1 MLNVTI
7 QNDGKIKIQSECSN
21 TKEMRSNVNLLLA
34 IVSSMEIEKVMNTES
49 AISYQYGQT
58 RIANYLQLKKSMTT
72 NLCEKPDNHG
82 AGWVIAVVI
91 ITMLLFVT
99 AKCQAQQKAAI
110 DTMVCKVE
118 CIKQIVQKPSI
129 NGKTV
134 KYMAVYVDK
143 SAGFSEII
151 PISKSVVDYI
161 GTCKQFSIEPTLGI
175 RLRNGVITSIVRY
188 KIKFVH
194 K

>member
-1 MLNVTI
+1 M
-7 QNDGKIKIQSECSN
+7 IK
-21 TKEMRSNVNLLLA
+21 MAVRL
-34 IVSSMEIEKVMNTES
+34 
-49 AISYQYGQT
+49 Y
-58 RIANYLQLKKSMTT
+58 
-72 NLCEKPDNHG
+72 EKPDKRNSG
-82 AGWVIAVVI
+82 PLIALVI
-91 ITMLLFVT
+91 IIMLLLMT
-99 AKCQAQQKAAI
+99 SKCHAQQKAAI

-134 KYMAVYVDK
+134 KYLAVYVDK

-161 GTCKQFSIEPTLGI
+161 NTCKQFSIEPTLGI

>member
-1 MLNVTI
+1 MAVKL
-7 QNDGKIKIQSECSN
+7 
-21 TKEMRSNVNLLLA
+21 
-34 IVSSMEIEKVMNTES
+34 
-49 AISYQYGQT
+49 Y
-58 RIANYLQLKKSMTT
+58 
-72 NLCEKPDNHG
+72 EKPDHG
-82 AGWVIAVVI
+82 PSSLIALVVI
-91 ITMLLFVT
+91 IILLLLT
-99 AKCQAQQKAAI
+99 SKCHAQQKAAI

-118 CIKQIVQKPSI
+118 CIKQIVQKPSA

-134 KYMAVYVDK
+134 KYIAVYIDK
-143 SAGFSEII
+143 TAGFSEII

-161 GTCKQFSIEPTLGI
+161 NVCKQFSVEPTLGI

>member
-1 MLNVTI
+1 MAVKL
-7 QNDGKIKIQSECSN
+7 
-21 TKEMRSNVNLLLA
+21 
-34 IVSSMEIEKVMNTES
+34 
-49 AISYQYGQT
+49 Y
-58 RIANYLQLKKSMTT
+58 
-72 NLCEKPDNHG
+72 EKPDHG
-82 AGWVIAVVI
+82 PSTLIALVVI
-91 ITMLLFVT
+91 ILLLLLT
-99 AKCQAQQKAAI
+99 SKCHAQQKAAI

-118 CIKQIVQKPSI
+118 YIKQIVQQPSS

-151 PISKSVVDYI
+151 PVSKSVVDYI
-161 GTCKQFSIEPTLGI
+161 NMCKQFSVEPTLGI

>member
-1 MLNVTI
+1 MGVKL
-7 QNDGKIKIQSECSN
+7 
-21 TKEMRSNVNLLLA
+21 
-34 IVSSMEIEKVMNTES
+34 
-49 AISYQYGQT
+49 Y
-58 RIANYLQLKKSMTT
+58 
-72 NLCEKPDNHG
+72 EKPDHSPDLLI
-82 AGWVIAVVI
+82 AIIVIMI
-91 ITMLLFVT
+91 LLFMT
-99 AKCQAQQKAAI
+99 SKCRAQQKAAI
-110 DTMVCKVE
+110 DTMTCKVK
-118 CIKQIVQKPSI
+118 CIKQIVQKPSA

-161 GTCKQFSIEPTLGI
+161 STCKQFSIEPTLGI

>member
-1 MLNVTI
+1 M
-7 QNDGKIKIQSECSN
+7 
-21 TKEMRSNVNLLLA
+21 A
-34 IVSSMEIEKVMNTES
+34 I
-49 AISYQYGQT
+49 
-58 RIANYLQLKKSMTT
+58 
-72 NLCEKPDNHG
+72 NLCEKPDNNG

-99 AKCQAQQKAAI
+99 AKCQAQQKTVI
-110 DTMVCKVE
+110 DTMTCKVE
-118 CIKQIVQKPSI
+118 CIKQIVQKPSS

-143 SAGFSEII
+143 SAGFSEVI

-161 GTCKQFSIEPTLGI
+161 NTCKQFSIAPNIGI

>member
-1 MLNVTI
+1 MAVKL
-7 QNDGKIKIQSECSN
+7 
-21 TKEMRSNVNLLLA
+21 
-34 IVSSMEIEKVMNTES
+34 
-49 AISYQYGQT
+49 Y
-58 RIANYLQLKKSMTT
+58 
-72 NLCEKPDNHG
+72 EKPDHG
-82 AGWVIAVVI
+82 PSSLIALVVI
-91 ITMLLFVT
+91 IILLLLT
-99 AKCQAQQKAAI
+99 SKCHAQQKAEI

-118 CIKQIVQKPSI
+118 CIKQIVQQPSS

-134 KYMAVYVDK
+134 KYMAVYIDK
-143 SAGFSEII
+143 TAGFSEII

-161 GTCKQFSIEPTLGI
+161 NVCKQFSVEPTLGI

>member
-1 MLNVTI
+1 MGVKL
-7 QNDGKIKIQSECSN
+7 
-21 TKEMRSNVNLLLA
+21 
-34 IVSSMEIEKVMNTES
+34 
-49 AISYQYGQT
+49 Y
-58 RIANYLQLKKSMTT
+58 
-72 NLCEKPDNHG
+72 EKPDHSPDPLI
-82 AGWVIAVVI
+82 AIIVIMI
-91 ITMLLFVT
+91 LLFMT
-99 AKCQAQQKAAI
+99 SKCRAQQKAAI
-110 DTMVCKVE
+110 DTMTCKVE
-118 CIKQIVQKPSI
+118 CIKQIVQKPSA

-134 KYMAVYVDK
+134 KYLAVYVDK

-161 GTCKQFSIEPTLGI
+161 STCKQFSIEPTLGI

>member
-1 MLNVTI
+1 MSVKL
-7 QNDGKIKIQSECSN
+7 
-21 TKEMRSNVNLLLA
+21 
-34 IVSSMEIEKVMNTES
+34 
-49 AISYQYGQT
+49 Y
-58 RIANYLQLKKSMTT
+58 
-72 NLCEKPDNHG
+72 EKPDKHNHG
-82 AGWVIAVVI
+82 PLIAIAIVI
-91 ITMLLFVT
+91 ILLLLT
-99 AKCQAQQKAAI
+99 SKCHAQQKAVI

-118 CIKQIVQKPSI
+118 CIKQIVQKPSV

-134 KYMAVYVDK
+134 KYLAVYIDK

-161 GTCKQFSIEPTLGI
+161 STCKQFSLEPTLGI
-175 RLRNGVITSIVRY
+175 RLKNGVITSIVRY

>member
-1 MLNVTI
+1 MAVKL
-7 QNDGKIKIQSECSN
+7 
-21 TKEMRSNVNLLLA
+21 
-34 IVSSMEIEKVMNTES
+34 
-49 AISYQYGQT
+49 Y
-58 RIANYLQLKKSMTT
+58 
-72 NLCEKPDNHG
+72 EKPDHSPG
-82 AGWVIAVVI
+82 PLIALVVI
-91 ITMLLFVT
+91 VILLLLT
-99 AKCQAQQKAAI
+99 SKCHAQQKAAI

-118 CIKQIVQKPSI
+118 CIKQIIQQPSS

-134 KYMAVYVDK
+134 KYMAVYIDK
-143 SAGFSEII
+143 KIGFSEII

-161 GTCKQFSIEPTLGI
+161 NVCKQFSVDPTLGI

>member
-1 MLNVTI
+1 MAVKL
-7 QNDGKIKIQSECSN
+7 
-21 TKEMRSNVNLLLA
+21 
-34 IVSSMEIEKVMNTES
+34 
-49 AISYQYGQT
+49 Y
-58 RIANYLQLKKSMTT
+58 
-72 NLCEKPDNHG
+72 EKPDHG
-82 AGWVIAVVI
+82 PSTLVALVVI
-91 ITMLLFVT
+91 ILLLLLT
-99 AKCQAQQKAAI
+99 SKCHAQQKAAI

-118 CIKQIVQKPSI
+118 CIKQIVQQPSS

-161 GTCKQFSIEPTLGI
+161 NVCNQFSVEPTLGI

>member
-1 MLNVTI
+1 MSVKL
-7 QNDGKIKIQSECSN
+7 
-21 TKEMRSNVNLLLA
+21 
-34 IVSSMEIEKVMNTES
+34 
-49 AISYQYGQT
+49 Y
-58 RIANYLQLKKSMTT
+58 
-72 NLCEKPDNHG
+72 EKPDHG
-82 AGWVIAVVI
+82 PDPLIAIIVIMI
-91 ITMLLFVT
+91 LLFMT
-99 AKCQAQQKAAI
+99 SKCHAQQKAAI

-118 CIKQIVQKPSI
+118 CIKQIVQKPSA

-161 GTCKQFSIEPTLGI
+161 STCKQFSLEPTLGI

>member
-1 MLNVTI
+1 MAVKL
-7 QNDGKIKIQSECSN
+7 
-21 TKEMRSNVNLLLA
+21 
-34 IVSSMEIEKVMNTES
+34 
-49 AISYQYGQT
+49 Y
-58 RIANYLQLKKSMTT
+58 
-72 NLCEKPDNHG
+72 EKPDKHNSG
-82 AGWVIAVVI
+82 PLVALVVI
-91 ITMLLFVT
+91 IILLLLT
-99 AKCQAQQKAAI
+99 SKCHAQQKAAI

-118 CIKQIVQKPSI
+118 CIKQIVQQPSS

-134 KYMAVYVDK
+134 KYMAVYIDK
-143 SAGFSEII
+143 KIGFSEII

-161 GTCKQFSIEPTLGI
+161 NVCKQFSVEPTLGI

>member
-1 MLNVTI
+1 MAVKL
-7 QNDGKIKIQSECSN
+7 
-21 TKEMRSNVNLLLA
+21 
-34 IVSSMEIEKVMNTES
+34 
-49 AISYQYGQT
+49 Y
-58 RIANYLQLKKSMTT
+58 
-72 NLCEKPDNHG
+72 EKPDHG
-82 AGWVIAVVI
+82 PDLLIAIVVIA
-91 ITMLLFVT
+91 MLLFMT
-99 AKCQAQQKAAI
+99 SKCHAQQKAVI

-118 CIKQIVQKPSI
+118 CIKQIVQKPSS

-151 PISKSVVDYI
+151 PVSKSVVDYI
-161 GTCKQFSIEPTLGI
+161 NVCKQFSIDPTLGI

>member
-1 MLNVTI
+1 
-7 QNDGKIKIQSECSN
+7 
-21 TKEMRSNVNLLLA
+21 
-34 IVSSMEIEKVMNTES
+34 
-49 AISYQYGQT
+49 
-58 RIANYLQLKKSMTT
+58 MTT

-82 AGWVIAVVI
+82 AGWVIAIVI

-118 CIKQIVQKPSI
+118 CIKQIVQKPSA

-161 GTCKQFSIEPTLGI
+161 STCKQFSLEPTLGI

>member
-1 MLNVTI
+1 MAVKL
-7 QNDGKIKIQSECSN
+7 
-21 TKEMRSNVNLLLA
+21 
-34 IVSSMEIEKVMNTES
+34 
-49 AISYQYGQT
+49 Y
-58 RIANYLQLKKSMTT
+58 
-72 NLCEKPDNHG
+72 EKPDHG
-82 AGWVIAVVI
+82 PSSLIALVVI
-91 ITMLLFVT
+91 ILLLLLT
-99 AKCQAQQKAAI
+99 SKCHAQQKAAI

-118 CIKQIVQKPSI
+118 CIKQIVQQPSS

-134 KYMAVYVDK
+134 KYMAVYIDK

-161 GTCKQFSIEPTLGI
+161 NMCKQFSVEPTLGI

>member
-1 MLNVTI
+1 
-7 QNDGKIKIQSECSN
+7 
-21 TKEMRSNVNLLLA
+21 
-34 IVSSMEIEKVMNTES
+34 
-49 AISYQYGQT
+49 
-58 RIANYLQLKKSMTT
+58 MTT

-91 ITMLLFVT
+91 ITTLLFVT
-99 AKCQAQQKAAI
+99 AKCHAQQKSAI

-118 CIKQIVQKPSI
+118 CIKQIVQKPSV

-134 KYMAVYVDK
+134 KYLAVYVDK

-161 GTCKQFSIEPTLGI
+161 STCKQFSIEPTLGI

>member
-1 MLNVTI
+1 MAVKL
-7 QNDGKIKIQSECSN
+7 
-21 TKEMRSNVNLLLA
+21 
-34 IVSSMEIEKVMNTES
+34 
-49 AISYQYGQT
+49 Y
-58 RIANYLQLKKSMTT
+58 
-72 NLCEKPDNHG
+72 EKPDHG
-82 AGWVIAVVI
+82 PSSLIALIVI
-91 ITMLLFVT
+91 IILLLLT
-99 AKCQAQQKAAI
+99 SKCHAQQKAAI

-118 CIKQIVQKPSI
+118 CIKQIVQQPSS

-161 GTCKQFSIEPTLGI
+161 STCKQFSLEPTLGI

>member
-1 MLNVTI
+1 M
-7 QNDGKIKIQSECSN
+7 GIK
-21 TKEMRSNVNLLLA
+21 L
-34 IVSSMEIEKVMNTES
+34 
-49 AISYQYGQT
+49 Y
-58 RIANYLQLKKSMTT
+58 
-72 NLCEKPDNHG
+72 EKPDKRNSG
-82 AGWVIAVVI
+82 PLIALVI
-91 ITMLLFVT
+91 IMILLLMT
-99 AKCQAQQKAAI
+99 SKCHAQQKAVI
-110 DTMVCKVE
+110 DTMACKVE
-118 CIKQIVQKPSI
+118 CIKQIVQKPSS

-134 KYMAVYVDK
+134 KYMAVYIDK

-161 GTCKQFSIEPTLGI
+161 STCKQFSLEPTLGI

>member
-1 MLNVTI
+1 MAVKLYEEPDHGPST
-7 QNDGKIKIQSECSN
+7 
-21 TKEMRSNVNLLLA
+21 L
-34 IVSSMEIEKVMNTES
+34 
-49 AISYQYGQT
+49 
-58 RIANYLQLKKSMTT
+58 IAL
-72 NLCEKPDNHG
+72 
-82 AGWVIAVVI
+82 VVI
-91 ITMLLFVT
+91 ILLLLLT
-99 AKCQAQQKAAI
+99 SKCHAQQKAAI

-118 CIKQIVQKPSI
+118 CIKQIVQQPSS

-143 SAGFSEII
+143 SAGLSEII

-161 GTCKQFSIEPTLGI
+161 NVCKQFSVQPTLGI

>member
-1 MLNVTI
+1 MGVKL
-7 QNDGKIKIQSECSN
+7 
-21 TKEMRSNVNLLLA
+21 
-34 IVSSMEIEKVMNTES
+34 
-49 AISYQYGQT
+49 Y
-58 RIANYLQLKKSMTT
+58 
-72 NLCEKPDNHG
+72 EKPDKHSPDPLI
-82 AGWVIAVVI
+82 AIIVIMI
-91 ITMLLFVT
+91 LLFMT
-99 AKCQAQQKAAI
+99 SKCQAQQKAVI
-110 DTMVCKVE
+110 DTMVCNVE
-118 CIKQIVQKPSI
+118 CIKQIVQKPSA

-161 GTCKQFSIEPTLGI
+161 DTCKQFSLEPTLGI

>member
-1 MLNVTI
+1 MAVKLYEEPDHGPST
-7 QNDGKIKIQSECSN
+7 
-21 TKEMRSNVNLLLA
+21 L
-34 IVSSMEIEKVMNTES
+34 
-49 AISYQYGQT
+49 
-58 RIANYLQLKKSMTT
+58 IAL
-72 NLCEKPDNHG
+72 
-82 AGWVIAVVI
+82 VVI
-91 ITMLLFVT
+91 ILLLLLT
-99 AKCQAQQKAAI
+99 SECHAQQKAAI

-118 CIKQIVQKPSI
+118 CIKQIVQQPSS

-151 PISKSVVDYI
+151 PVSKSVVDYI
-161 GTCKQFSIEPTLGI
+161 NVCKQFSVEPTLGI

>member
-1 MLNVTI
+1 MSVKL
-7 QNDGKIKIQSECSN
+7 
-21 TKEMRSNVNLLLA
+21 
-34 IVSSMEIEKVMNTES
+34 
-49 AISYQYGQT
+49 Y
-58 RIANYLQLKKSMTT
+58 
-72 NLCEKPDNHG
+72 EKPDHSPDPLI
-82 AGWVIAVVI
+82 AIIVIMI
-91 ITMLLFVT
+91 LLFMT
-99 AKCQAQQKAAI
+99 SKCRAQQKAAI
-110 DTMVCKVE
+110 DTMTCKVE
-118 CIKQIVQKPSI
+118 CIKQIVQKPSA

-134 KYMAVYVDK
+134 KYMAVHVDK

-161 GTCKQFSIEPTLGI
+161 STCKQFSLEPTLGI

>member
-1 MLNVTI
+1 MAVKLYEEPDHGPST
-7 QNDGKIKIQSECSN
+7 
-21 TKEMRSNVNLLLA
+21 L
-34 IVSSMEIEKVMNTES
+34 
-49 AISYQYGQT
+49 
-58 RIANYLQLKKSMTT
+58 IAL
-72 NLCEKPDNHG
+72 
-82 AGWVIAVVI
+82 VVI
-91 ITMLLFVT
+91 ILLVLLT
-99 AKCQAQQKAAI
+99 SKCHAQQKAAI

-118 CIKQIVQKPSI
+118 CIKQIVQQPSS

-134 KYMAVYVDK
+134 KYMAVYIDK
-143 SAGFSEII
+143 NIGFSEII

-161 GTCKQFSIEPTLGI
+161 NVCKQFSVEPTLGI

>member
-1 MLNVTI
+1 MAVKL
-7 QNDGKIKIQSECSN
+7 
-21 TKEMRSNVNLLLA
+21 
-34 IVSSMEIEKVMNTES
+34 
-49 AISYQYGQT
+49 Y
-58 RIANYLQLKKSMTT
+58 
-72 NLCEKPDNHG
+72 EKPDHSPG
-82 AGWVIAVVI
+82 PLIALVVI
-91 ITMLLFVT
+91 IILLLLT
-99 AKCQAQQKAAI
+99 SKCHAQQKAAI

-118 CIKQIVQKPSI
+118 CIKQIVQQPSS

-134 KYMAVYVDK
+134 KYMAVYIDK
-143 SAGFSEII
+143 KIGFSEII

-161 GTCKQFSIEPTLGI
+161 NVCKQFSVDPTRGI

>member
-1 MLNVTI
+1 MGVKL
-7 QNDGKIKIQSECSN
+7 
-21 TKEMRSNVNLLLA
+21 
-34 IVSSMEIEKVMNTES
+34 
-49 AISYQYGQT
+49 Y
-58 RIANYLQLKKSMTT
+58 
-72 NLCEKPDNHG
+72 EKPDKHSPG
-82 AGWVIAVVI
+82 PLIALVIVI
-91 ITMLLFVT
+91 ILLLLT
-99 AKCQAQQKAAI
+99 SKCHAQQKAVI
-110 DTMVCKVE
+110 DTMACKVE
-118 CIKQIVQKPSI
+118 CIKQIVQQPSS

-134 KYMAVYVDK
+134 KYMAVYIDK

-161 GTCKQFSIEPTLGI
+161 NVCREFSLEPTLGI